1 MRVKRLL
8 PFLFVLFSICPTY
21 ARDVSVGFI
30 AGLPVTN
37 LLEAREGTVSKT
49 SRYTFGPDLRIGLLH
64 DFAVDI
70 NLLHKR
76 AEFGF
81 ESDPARAAIRR
92 LEFPVQLRYRFP
104 GAGLRPWIQVGMSF
118 NRVVG
123 VTGSHPCR
131 QPGLDERF
139 YCLAGVPAIE
149 MRHRTTH
156 GPVLGA
162 GVEFRKNRLQL
173 DSEIRVTRWVDRNFG
188 TRESPLQSN
197 LTQIEVLVAVRF

>member
-1 MRVKRLL
+1 MRARQL
-8 PFLFVLFSICPTY
+8 PFLFVLLWICPTY
-21 ARDVSVGFI
+21 ARDISVGFI

-49 SRYTFGPDLRIGLLH
+49 GRYTFGPDLRIGLLH

-70 NLLHKR
+70 NLLYKT

-81 ESDPARAAIRR
+81 QSDPARAAIRR

-104 GAGLRPWIQVGMSF
+104 AEGCGPGSRSECPSTVSSAS
-118 NRVVG
+118 
-123 VTGSHPCR
+123 TGSGECG
-131 QPGLDERF
+131 QPGSDERF
-139 YCLAGVPAIE
+139 YCLSGVPAIE
-149 MRHRTTH
+149 MRHRSTH

-162 GVEFRKNRLQL
+162 GVEFRKDRLQL
-173 DSEIRVTRWVDRNFG
+173 DTEIRLTRWVDRNFG